1 MWWCLYLHICRIFC
15 QWSIARREGCCS
27 ADRGPAGLGRPALV
41 SRQRQCQRRLRRW
54 APAPGLRR
62 RAVSTWS
69 RLMSALAARGSHGG
83 AVRAP
88 AAVSRLRTT
97 LSTDQPQQRSGER
110 DNETRRVALAHR
122 PIALL
127 FIYLGISLTNSQ
139 IELNIRRSCG
149 SVFVTWGEVCVWDS
163 ARRLS
168 PVALWRLRGRS

>member
-15 QWSIARREGCCS
+15 QWNIARRVGCCS
-27 ADRGPAGLGRPALV
+27 AGRGAAGPGRPALV
-41 SRQRQCQRRLRRW
+41 RRRGWCRRRLRRR

-97 LSTDQPQQRSGER
+97 LSTDQPQQSSAER
-110 DNETRRVALAHR
+110 DNKTRRVALAHR

-127 FIYLGISLTNSQ
+127 FICLEISISKLQ

-149 SVFVTWGEVCVWDS
+149 SVFVTWGVVCVWDS